1 MSFKD
6 KRRTDQRVPV
16 NSEPFWITTTVISP
30 TPPANPAGGISTTD
44 VGYDLIL
51 ASFPAKLGNFL
62 VMDKICE
69 VITAFDG
76 SASIV
81 CGTGTMATDT
91 AGTVS
96 VVDAAYFFASA
107 DVTEATIGYYQH
119 LDAETITQS
128 GTTPFAVSS
137 VAALPQLV
145 VIGADTT
152 VPVFYAVL
160 TGSPTVGSMRFH
172 FLVTKIPGGTP
183 S

>member
-96 VVDAAYFFASA
+96 VVDADHFFLSA
-107 DVTEATIGYYQH
+107 DVTEATAALYQH
-119 LDAETITQS
+119 LDDVTITQS
-128 GTTPFAVSS
+128 GTTPFAVS
-137 VAALPQLV
+137 AATFGHLL
-145 VIGADTT
+145 ITGADATT
-152 VPVFYAVL
+152 PVIYAVL
-160 TGSPTVGSMRFH
+160 SGSPTVGALRFH
-172 FLVTKIPGGTP
+172 FLVARVPGSVP